1 MKRKWYDIA
10 DAEASA
16 LMKSLPPDLRKK
28 LAGVVVTLSERPDES
43 EQMEEW
49 DETELLGLFVG
60 ATLAEGDG
68 GFGETALPPEIRLYV
83 ANIRDATNGVENE
96 FREEVRTTLLH
107 EIGHYLGLDEDELE
121 ARGLM

>member
-16 LMKSLPPDLRKK
+16 LMKSLPPDLREK
-28 LAGVVVTLSERPDES
+28 LAGVSITLSERPDES
-43 EQMEEW
+43 EQIEEW

-60 ATLAEGDG
+60 ATLAEQDG
-68 GFGETALPPEIRLYV
+68 VTDLPPEIRLYV
-83 ANIRDATNGVENE
+83 ANIRDETNGVESE

-107 EIGHYLGLDEDELE
+107 EIGHYLGLDEDDLE